1 MIEGVYQMSEFT
13 LKFIDSFMKTMNHA
27 SELVKEKCPKL
38 YSQELIEHLFF
49 DFYTKNEFLCEKLNI
64 TRNTASK
71 YLHELTAA
79 GLLIEEKIG
88 KNKIFKNAFLY
99 NLIKLW

>member
-1 MIEGVYQMSEFT
+1 MLYLKPANFEDLYSEY
-13 LKFIDSFMKTMNHA
+13 
-27 SELVKEKCPKL
+27 EYVKEMP
-38 YSQELIEHLFF
+38 F
-49 DFYTKNEFLCEKLNI
+49 DENGLTNEFLCEKLNI